1 MITDLTQGK
10 PGKVLCRFSIPM
22 LVSVVFQQL
31 YNIADSVIAG
41 KFAGEDALA
50 AVGASYPITMIFMA
64 IAVGSNIGCSVVVS
78 GLFGAHDLKNMKTA
92 VTTTFLACAVICAVI
107 TTAGLIGCS
116 WMMQAISTPDNI
128 FDDAALYLRIYI
140 MGLTFL
146 FFYNVC
152 TGIFTALGDSKTP
165 LYFLIASSLGN
176 IVLDWLFVAEF
187 HWGVAGVAWAT
198 FLAQGVSAA
207 LAMATL
213 VMRLRKIQSGKFLFF
228 SAAMLGKIAKIA
240 VPSILQQSFISVGN
254 LFIQS
259 LVNGFGSAVI
269 AGYSAAIKLNT
280 FAITSFTTLANG
292 VSSFTAQNLGA
303 KKEERVQKGF
313 RAGMGIA
320 AAVAIPFTVVFFV
333 FSRAMMNLFLDH
345 GSELAMQTGIAFLR
359 IVSPFYLVIS
369 VKLMADGVLR
379 GAGAMSWFMTA
390 TFTDLVLR
398 VILAFVFS
406 GALAMG
412 SIGIWVSWP
421 VGWSVASIISFLF
434 YYKGVWRRAPHPE
447 EESTLESVDV
457 AEESAESDSIV

>member
-1 MITDLTQGK
+1 M
-10 PGKVLCRFSIPM
+10 LCRFSIPM

-78 GLFGAHDLKNMKTA
+78 GFFGARDLKSMKTA
-92 VTTTFLACAVICAVI
+92 VTTTFLACAAICAML
-107 TTAGLIGCS
+107 TTVGLAGCS
-116 WMMQAISTPDNI
+116 WMMRTISTPDNI
-128 FDDAALYLRIYI
+128 FADAALYLRIYI
-140 MGLTFL
+140 IGLTFL

-176 IVLDWLFVAEF
+176 VALDLLFVAQF

-198 FLAQGVSAA
+198 FLAQGVSAV
-207 LAMATL
+207 LAMITL
-213 VMRLRKIQSGKFLFF
+213 VTRLRKIQSGSFPFF
-228 SAAMLGKIAKIA
+228 SLSMLGRIARIA
-240 VPSILQQSFISVGN
+240 VPSILQQSFISIGN

-259 LVNGFGSAVI
+259 MVNGFGSAVI

-280 FAITSFTTLANG
+280 FAVTSFTTLANG

-303 KKEERVQKGF
+303 KKEERVQRGF

-320 AAVAIPFTVVFFV
+320 AAVAIPFTVVFFF
-333 FSRAMMNLFLDH
+333 FSRAMMNLFMDH
-345 GSELAMQTGIAFLR
+345 GSELAMQTGITFLR
-359 IVSPFYLVIS
+359 IVSPFYLVVA

-379 GAGAMSWFMTA
+379 GAGAMSWFMTT

-412 SIGIWVSWP
+412 AVGIWISWP
-421 VGWSVASIISFLF
+421 VGWSTASVISFFF
-434 YYKGVWRRAPHPE
+434 YRKGVWRRNPRPQN
-447 EESTLESVDV
+447 ESVLETFDV

>member
-10 PGKVLCRFSIPM
+10 PGRVLCRFSIPM
-22 LVSVVFQQL
+22 LISVVFQQL

-78 GLFGAHDLKNMKTA
+78 GLFGARDLKNMKTA
-92 VTTTFLACAVICAVI
+92 VTTTFTACAAICVLL
-107 TTAGLIGCS
+107 TVGGLIGCS
-116 WMMQAISTPDNI
+116 SMMSAISTPDNI
-128 FDDAALYLRIYI
+128 FVDAALYLRIYI
-140 MGLTFL
+140 MGLPFL

-176 IVLDWLFVAEF
+176 IGLDLLFVAQF
-187 HWGVAGVAWAT
+187 HWDVAGVAWAT
-198 FLAQGVSAA
+198 FLAQGVSAV
-207 LAMATL
+207 LAMITL
-213 VMRLRKIQSGKFLFF
+213 VLRLRKIKSGAFPFF
-228 SAAMLGKIAKIA
+228 SFSMLGKIAKIA

-303 KKEERVQKGF
+303 KKQERVQNGF

-320 AAVAIPFTVVFFV
+320 AVVAIPFAAVFFF
-333 FSRAMMNLFLDH
+333 FSRAMIDLFMDN
-345 GSELAMQTGIAFLR
+345 GSALAMQTGITFLR
-359 IVSPFYLVIS
+359 IVSPFYLIVA

-379 GAGAMSWFMTA
+379 GAGAMSWFMTT

-398 VILAFVFS
+398 VVLAFVFAS
-406 GALAMG
+406 ALSMG
-412 SIGIWVSWP
+412 EVGIWISWP
-421 VGWSVASIISFLF
+421 VGWSVAAVLSFVF
-434 YYKGVWRRAPHPE
+434 YRKGVWRDKTQPQE
-447 EESTLESVDV
+447 EETLEAIDE
-457 AEESAESDSIV
+457 AEGIAESDTIA